1 MAGVATR
8 FDVDVCIFC
17 VKESNTNED
26 QTLIVTAWR
35 DGFGRVFRAPAV
47 LVSVFGVTL
56 LAALPLA
63 LALRGMIEA
72 HLGRSIVAGA
82 VADGMDYNWWQEFTS
97 QTSGLS
103 ESFSPV
109 IIGFASTL
117 GNISGLIDGQRE
129 VFPVAAALSVYLLA
143 WTFLSGG
150 ILDRYARQRP
160 TRAHGFFAAAGL
172 FFWRF
177 LRLGVVAGTAYWFL
191 FSYVHTWLFDDAYTR
206 LTRDVTTERA
216 AFFWRTILYAW
227 FGAALVVVNLVFDY
241 ARIRMVVEDRRSAI
255 GTLAAA
261 LSFVKRCPSR
271 VVGLYALNGLTFLL
285 LLLLWALLAPDTT
298 GMGLSMWLAVAGT
311 QLFLLVRLLLKLQFV
326 ASQTALFQRS
336 LAHASYTAAPEP
348 RWPESPAAEAI
359 VTGPQRPSYIP

>member
-1 MAGVATR
+1 MIVA
-8 FDVDVCIFC
+8 
-17 VKESNTNED
+17 
-26 QTLIVTAWR
+26 AWR
-35 DGFGRVFRAPAV
+35 DGFGRVFRATAV
-47 LVSVFGVTL
+47 LAGVFALTL

-63 LALRGMIEA
+63 LSLRGMIET
-72 HLGRSIVAGA
+72 HLGRSVVAGA
-82 VADGMDYNWWQEFTS
+82 VANGMDYDWWQEFTA

-129 VFPVAAALSVYLLA
+129 IFPVTAALSVYLLT

-150 ILDRYARQRP
+150 ILDRYARQRS
-160 TRAHGFFAAAGL
+160 TRAHGFFAAAGVY
-172 FFWRF
+172 FWRF
-177 LRLGVVAGTAYWFL
+177 LRLALVAGAVYWFL
-191 FSYVHTWLFDDAYTR
+191 FSYVHAWLFDDAYTR
-206 LTRDVTTERA
+206 LTREITTERA
-216 AFFWRTILYAW
+216 AFLWRAMLYAW
-227 FGAALVVVNLVFDY
+227 FGAALIFVNLVFDY
-241 ARIRMVVEDRRSAI
+241 ARIRTVVEDRRSVA
-255 GTLAAA
+255 GALAAA
-261 LSFVKRCPSR
+261 LAFVGRRPSR

-285 LLLLWALLAPDTT
+285 LLVAWALLAPGTT

-311 QLFLLVRLLLKLQFV
+311 QLFLLVRLVLKLHFV

-359 VTGPQRPSYIP
+359 VGRPQRPSYIP